1 MPEPDI
7 DRKEFTT
14 ESAAPKKTH
23 PAAALT
29 TASARSFCSS
39 RLFGAGAGAVP
50 MPNPPV
56 AMKSSVAGRICTP
69 RLGGRLSQL
78 YLIEE
83 KIEGHGTTVIRGF
96 DADRTS
102 PISTAGTPAAS
113 RSRINSATES
123 LDTETTRPPAVWGSK
138 VK

>member
-14 ESAAPKKTH
+14 ESAATQRNH

-39 RLFGAGAGAVP
+39 RLFSAGARAVP

-56 AMKSSVAGRICTP
+56 AMKSSVAGRICTSP
-69 RLGGRLSQL
+69 LGGRLSQL

-83 KIEGHGTTVIRGF
+83 KIVGHGTTVIRGF

-123 LDTETTRPPAVWGSK
+123 LATDISKPPAV
-138 VK
+138 

>member
-14 ESAAPKKTH
+14 DSAATQRNH

-29 TASARSFCSS
+29 TASARGFCSS
-39 RLFGAGAGAVP
+39 RLLGADAGAVP

-56 AMKSSVAGRICTP
+56 AMKSSVAGRLCTP

-78 YLIEE
+78 YLIGED
-83 KIEGHGTTVIRGF
+83 IDGHGTTVSRGF
-96 DADRTS
+96 DAGLPS
-102 PISTAGTPAAS
+102 PISRMG
-113 RSRINSATES
+113 
-123 LDTETTRPPAVWGSK
+123 K
-138 VK
+138 

>member
-14 ESAAPKKTH
+14 DSAATQRNH

-29 TASARSFCSS
+29 TASARSFCAS
-39 RLFGAGAGAVP
+39 RLLAADAGAVP

-78 YLIEE
+78 DLSEE
-83 KIEGHGTTVIRGF
+83 KIEGDGTTVIRCL
-96 DADRTS
+96 DAGRSS
-102 PISTAGTPAAS
+102 PISTSRATAA
-113 RSRINSATES
+113 RK
-123 LDTETTRPPAVWGSK
+123 L
-138 VK
+138 

>member
-14 ESAAPKKTH
+14 ESAATQRNH

-39 RLFGAGAGAVP
+39 RLFGAGAGAVL

-69 RLGGRLSQL
+69 RLGGSLPQR
-78 YLIEE
+78 YLIAE
-83 KIEGHGTTVIRGF
+83 KVGGHGTTVFSGL
-96 DADRTS
+96 DAGRTS
-102 PISTAGTPAAS
+102 PILTA
-113 RSRINSATES
+113 S
-123 LDTETTRPPAVWGSK
+123 LPDDWRP
-138 VK
+138 

>member
-1 MPEPDI
+1 MKRIPDTDI
-7 DRKEFTT
+7 DRKEYTT
-14 ESAAPKKTH
+14 ESAATQRNH

-69 RLGGRLSQL
+69 RLGGRLPQL

-96 DADRTS
+96 DAGLTS
-102 PISTAGTPAAS
+102 LTSTMGTSAAC
-113 RSRINSATES
+113 RA
-123 LDTETTRPPAVWGSK
+123 
-138 VK
+138 

>member
-14 ESAAPKKTH
+14 DSAATQRNH

-29 TASARSFCSS
+29 TASARSFCAS
-39 RLFGAGAGAVP
+39 RLLGADAGAVP

-56 AMKSSVAGRICTP
+56 GMKSSVAGRICTP

-96 DADRTS
+96 DAGRTS
-102 PISTAGTPAAS
+102 PISTAGAP

-123 LDTETTRPPAVWGSK
+123 LYTETNRPPSVWGSK
-138 VK
+138 SKV

>member
-14 ESAAPKKTH
+14 DSAATQRNH

-39 RLFGAGAGAVP
+39 RLLGADAGAVP

-56 AMKSSVAGRICTP
+56 AMKSSIAGRICTP

-83 KIEGHGTTVIRGF
+83 KIEGNGINVIMGF
-96 DADRTS
+96 VAGLSS
-102 PISTAGTPAAS
+102 PFSKMCHM
-113 RSRINSATES
+113 
-123 LDTETTRPPAVWGSK
+123 AV
-138 VK
+138 

>member
-14 ESAAPKKTH
+14 ESAATQRNH

-69 RLGGRLSQL
+69 RVGGRLAQL

-83 KIEGHGTTVIRGF
+83 KRAGHGTTLIRAS

-102 PISTAGTPAAS
+102 PI
-113 RSRINSATES
+113 
-123 LDTETTRPPAVWGSK
+123 
-138 VK
+138 